1 MDTPI
6 FHCVLSQQTFWRFQ
20 NAIYKLVFFVPFA
33 NKLLNSTEQYEV
45 RITPKGPFGADH
57 FLETLENCNLVF
69 RQCRISSSVMKN
81 IFMCLRGVHRIT
93 LTPVTRWILMFI
105 SR

>member
-33 NKLLNSTEQYEV
+33 NKLLNSTEQY
-45 RITPKGPFGADH
+45 
-57 FLETLENCNLVF
+57 
-69 RQCRISSSVMKN
+69 
-81 IFMCLRGVHRIT
+81 
-93 LTPVTRWILMFI
+93 
-105 SR
+105 